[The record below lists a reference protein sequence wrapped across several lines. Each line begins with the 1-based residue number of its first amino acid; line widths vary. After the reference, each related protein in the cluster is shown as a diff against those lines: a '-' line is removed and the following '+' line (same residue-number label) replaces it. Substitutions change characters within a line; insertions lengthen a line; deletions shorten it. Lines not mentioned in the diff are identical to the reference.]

1 MTEAMV
7 IIHLGRTSLYASSN
21 LPRSSAG
28 HASASLFGLAPG
40 GVYLATNC
48 YQLRGALL
56 PHHFTLTSLSLKQT
70 EAVSFCCTSRGH
82 YTPQALPGTLP
93 FGARTFLPANNLKD
107 CSHSDYP
114 ANFAQNYSI
123 ESQLNIYFFLR
134 IILPRAIL
142 RILFLDSRGTNLRPL
157 TPSLFF
163 SAFNPS

>member
-1 MTEAMV
+1 MV

-56 PHHFTLTSLSLKQT
+56 PHHFTLTSTSRRKT
-70 EAVSFCCTSRGH
+70 KAVSFCCTSRGH

-93 FGARTFLPANNLKD
+93 FGARTFLPANNPKD

-123 ESQLNIYFFLR
+123 ETRHNIYFFLR
-134 IILPRAIL
+134 TKRPSATLTK
-142 RILFLDSRGTNLRPL
+142 LFLDKNGTILHPL
-157 TPSLFF
+157 TPSLFLN
-163 SAFNPS
+163 AFKPS